1 MSALPCPEQPKAA
14 LMPGEHGRWLYD
26 MERRAPAVPALRQ
39 PGPQHPINCR
49 ESEPWTAGTIDHGE
63 LVSEC
68 DDLQVHDA
76 RERTRKRNEWNSE
89 TTIDATSRGYR
100 RM

>member
-1 MSALPCPEQPKAA
+1 MSALPCPEQAKAA

-49 ESEPWTAGTIDHGE
+49 ESEPWTARTIDHGE
-63 LVSEC
+63 LVMEC
-68 DDLQVHDA
+68 DDLQVQRCA
-76 RERTRKRNEWNSE
+76 GANEKAE
-89 TTIDATSRGYR
+89 GVEQ
-100 RM
+100 